1 MVGAMN
7 QVSTELD
14 SLSLLFASGVRESVA
29 FDRDMLAMQAEAAH
43 AKARGVTNSFGVLL
57 LTLVSILLKAAFRV
71 LIVIVILWLIGV
83 LFPYVAAALGMPQ
96 RTVYELVEPLVRSLQ
111 EFFSR
116 MASTPAFAI

>member
-1 MVGAMN
+1 MR
-7 QVSTELD
+7 S
-14 SLSLLFASGVRESVA
+14 
-29 FDRDMLAMQAEAAH
+29 
-43 AKARGVTNSFGVLL
+43 VTNSFGVLL

-96 RTVYELVEPLVRSLQ
+96 RTVYELVEPLVRTLQ